1 MKIFKKTIFTIF
13 TVFIVLLL
21 AYNIYNFVCIRI
33 LKKDISTVGGYG
45 MLEVVSGSM
54 EPTIKV
60 GDIIVIDVEDKDY
73 KIGDIITFSKDNSF
87 VTHRI
92 ISLDGDYLTTK
103 GDNINNTEDDPISL
117 NQILGIYKFKIRG
130 GGKFLSAIKNPFTMI
145 MIFIIGILVCVFVST
160 DKDGKAIVESEEK
173 EYQEF
178 QKYLKSKK
186 KARKKKSSKLDE

>member
-1 MKIFKKTIFTIF
+1 VKIFKKTIFTIF

-117 NQILGIYKFKIRG
+117 NQILKNRHYNSFCFQKIIVKQPELPFHTDNILISENVSNYKIRYN
-130 GGKFLSAIKNPFTMI
+130 FEDCLNF
-145 MIFIIGILVCVFVST
+145 
-160 DKDGKAIVESEEK
+160 
-173 EYQEF
+173 
-178 QKYLKSKK
+178 
-186 KARKKKSSKLDE
+186 

>member
-73 KIGDIITFSKDNSF
+73 KIGDIITFRDINGSF

-92 ISLDGDYLTTK
+92 ISIEDNVMVTQGDANDSVDEEMSVSSIVGKYTMRIPGAGKLIT
-103 GDNINNTEDDPISL
+103 SL
-117 NQILGIYKFKIRG
+117 
-130 GGKFLSAIKNPFTMI
+130 KNPLVMTLI
-145 MIFIIGILVCVFVST
+145 LAIGVLVCFLVST
-160 DKDGKAIVESEEK
+160 DDELKPIDLTEEEK
-173 EYQEF
+173 EFLEF
-178 QKYLKSKK
+178 KK
-186 KARKKKSSKLDE
+186 NKEKEKNKKERE